1 MSRSLKK
8 GHASVYMQF
17 ANVGHNIGAEKYEC
31 EVANGKAILRVS
43 LRPTGENQRLDEEY
57 LHNQKLVSLDVADST
72 VVKGLESYLT
82 LRLKDFTSWELQI
95 LSRDKALC
103 FLVAPYI
110 NRHDADNTLSLRV
123 LPAEG

>member
-17 ANVGHNIGAEKYEC
+17 AHVGHNIGAEKYEC

-82 LRLKDFTSWELQI
+82 FGLKGVSSWELQI
-95 LSRDKALC
+95 LSRGKAFC

-110 NRHDADNTLSLRV
+110 EQHSAGSTLNLRV
-123 LPAEG
+123 LPGEG

>member
-1 MSRSLKK
+1 MIRSLRK
-8 GHASVYMQF
+8 GQASVYMQF
-17 ANVGHNIGAEKYEC
+17 AYVGHNIGAEKYEC
-31 EVANGKAILRVS
+31 EVADGKAILRLS